1 MNIPQLTPEE
11 LKTLQL
17 FAYYCRSYGADSV
30 YRTYYLSACSKD
42 WEDDRWYSRD
52 VSGGIDGYDRIDE
65 LIDKLVD
72 DESITDE
79 FTECDG
85 SQRIEVE
92 IDCKERMLIIN
103 AYQTVY
109 GSEPRGLDYDLE
121 NIKEEYGENAANA
134 VEELFTYLNGRD
146 AKVNFSGGGD
156 DGYIEDDMIVD
167 GEQED
172 IPAAIEDLLYSML
185 NGNFAGWENNE
196 GAQGSWEFNSGDKTI
211 LFDFNYNTEEE
222 ESVDLGD
229 YEIKF

>member
-196 GAQGSWEFNSGDKTI
+196 GGQGSWEFNSGDKTI
-211 LFDFNYNTEEE
+211 FFDFNYNTEEE
-222 ESVDLGD
+222 VSVNID
-229 YEIKF
+229 YEIRF

>member
-1 MNIPQLTPEE
+1 MVQQLTPEE
-11 LKTLQL
+11 LKTLQV
-17 FAYYCRSYGADSV
+17 FAYYCRSNGADRV
-30 YRTYYLSACSKD
+30 YTTIYLSACSRD
-42 WEDDRWYSRD
+42 WEDGYWYSNQ
-52 VSGGIDGYDRIDE
+52 VSRSIESYDKIDDLVE
-65 LIDKLVD
+65 KLVD
-72 DESITDE
+72 DESITDR

-92 IDCKERMLIIN
+92 IDCKEKSLIIY

-109 GSEPRGLDYDLE
+109 GTEPRGLDYDLE

>member
-1 MNIPQLTPEE
+1 MNITQLTPEE

-72 DESITDE
+72 DQSIIDR

-85 SQRIEVE
+85 SQRIEIE
-92 IDCKERMLIIN
+92 IDCKEKSLIIY

-109 GSEPRGLDYDLE
+109 GTEPRGLDYDLE

-172 IPAAIEDLLYSML
+172 MPAAIEDLLYSML

-196 GAQGSWEFNSGDKTI
+196 GAQGSWEFNSSDKTI
-211 LFDFNYNTEEE
+211 FFDFNYITEEE
-222 ESVDLGD
+222 ENVNID